1 MRFLLKIVKVID
13 AFSEALGKLSGILV
27 LAVIAIGFYNV
38 VVRYLGRF
46 METSLSSNVFIELQ
60 WYLYSLI
67 FLLAFPYI
75 LKHNVNVRVDLLYAR
90 WPRRRQLWVD
100 LLGTLFFLIPFCIVG
115 IWVTYNPVMM
125 SWGRLPGGGWGTWE
139 MSPDPSGLPRAP
151 IKSMIIFAFATLLLQ
166 AIAQMIKYIAAL
178 SGNEEVIEAL
188 GYENALGGVPDIA
201 AISDTPEMFDIQ

>member
-13 AFSEALGKLSGILV
+13 AFSEVLGKLSGILV

-166 AIAQMIKYIAAL
+166 AIAQVVKYIAAL
-178 SGNEEVIEAL
+178 RGNEEVIEAL
-188 GYENALGGVPDIA
+188 GYENTLSGVPDIA
-201 AISDTPEMFDIQ
+201 AFTDVPDAN

>member
-1 MRFLLKIVKVID
+1 MRFLLKIVSGID
-13 AFSEALGKLSGILV
+13 AFSEVLGKLSGILV

-90 WPRRRQLWVD
+90 WSRRRQLWVD

-115 IWVTYNPVMM
+115 IWVSYNPVMM
-125 SWGRLPGGGWGTWE
+125 SWGRLPGGGWGAWE
-139 MSPDPSGLPRAP
+139 MSPHPSGLPRAP

-166 AIAQMIKYIAAL
+166 AIAQVIKYIAAL
-178 SGNEEVIEAL
+178 RGNEEIIESL
-188 GYENALGGVPDIA
+188 GYENTLAGVPDITTLTDA
-201 AISDTPEMFDIQ
+201 N

>member
-1 MRFLLKIVKVID
+1 MRFLLKIVKFID
-13 AFSEALGKLSGILV
+13 AFSEALGKLSGLLV

-90 WPRRRQLWVD
+90 WPRKRQLWVD
-100 LLGTLFFLIPFCIVG
+100 LLGTLLFLIPFCIVG
-115 IWVTYNPVMM
+115 IWVAYNPVMM

-151 IKSMIIFAFATLLLQ
+151 IKTMIIFAFATLLLQ
-166 AIAQMIKYIAAL
+166 AIAQVIKYIAAL
-178 SGNEEVIEAL
+178 RGNEEVIEAL
-188 GYENALGGVPDIA
+188 GYEDAFAGVPDIA
-201 AISDTPEMFDIQ
+201 AIPDVFDSN

>member
-1 MRFLLKIVKVID
+1 MRFLLKIVSVID
-13 AFSEALGKLSGILV
+13 AFSEILGKLSGLLV
-27 LAVIAIGFYNV
+27 LLVIAIGFYNV

-46 METSLSSNVFIELQ
+46 MGTSLSSNVFIELQ

-115 IWVTYNPVMM
+115 IWVAYNPVMM

-151 IKSMIIFAFATLLLQ
+151 IKTMIIFAFATLLLQ
-166 AIAQMIKYIAAL
+166 AIAQVIKYIAAL
-178 SGNEEVIEAL
+178 RGNEEVIEAL
-188 GYENALGGVPDIA
+188 GYEDAFAGTPDIA
-201 AISDTPEMFDIQ
+201 VLPDAFDAN